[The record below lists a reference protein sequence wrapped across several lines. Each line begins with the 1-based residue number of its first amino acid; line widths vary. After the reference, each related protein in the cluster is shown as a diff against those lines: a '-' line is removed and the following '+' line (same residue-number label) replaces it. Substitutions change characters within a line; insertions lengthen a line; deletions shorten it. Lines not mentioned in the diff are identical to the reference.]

1 MESGVGVG
9 SKVES
14 AIVEETNVEE
24 TSVVVKEEE
33 DGGEI
38 CSGEGV
44 YKNETNVEQI
54 ISVLGKEVESSKTL
68 PESKMSKGSKSSANN
83 SSKTNVKG
91 LTEPIRKG
99 KPSLTQ
105 SQSFPAKGLRKEG
118 MSNSTD
124 SYSVRSN
131 AKVPKTKVS
140 KVETT
145 LSNGIVS
152 SVSRMNPASRR
163 ASTGVNAKEAK
174 PHGGVASSRRSTLA
188 SLPNQARKIVSSN
201 GAPRCPPSEGFLP
214 VDQQP
219 KPTKTGLLST
229 EDDDAR
235 STTSSNLTPRG
246 TSRSSASG
254 FSFRL
259 EERAEKRR
267 EFYSKIEEKI
277 YAKEVEKSNLQEKS
291 KESQEAEIKR
301 LRKSLTFKATPM
313 PTFYKEP
320 PPKVE
325 LKKMP
330 TTRAKSPKLGRNKS
344 ITGGLINS
352 IEGGGSGPSPHVN
365 REQDRSTKIA
375 NNDNNVSASKKP
387 LRKSLSIL
395 HRRDSAVSKGE
406 GMPVRLRQEPAEAK
420 GRDERDQAGD
430 LKESEQQHSN
440 STGNADL
447 TNAGS
452 DHHAVQDNNT
462 FVNSLNPEIPVQA
475 EMIVGG

>member
-1 MESGVGVG
+1 MESQVGVG
-9 SKVES
+9 SEVES
-14 AIVEETNVEE
+14 AVVEETNVEE
-24 TSVVVKEEE
+24 TSIVVKKEEE
-33 DGGEI
+33 DSGQICGE
-38 CSGEGV
+38 EGV
-44 YKNETNVEQI
+44 SKNETNVEQI
-54 ISVLGKEVESSKTL
+54 ISTSGGEVESSKTL
-68 PESKMSKGSKSSANN
+68 SKSTMSKGGKAPANN

-91 LTEPIRKG
+91 LTVPIRKG

-118 MSNSTD
+118 MSSSTD

-131 AKVPKTKVS
+131 VKVPQKKGS
-140 KVETT
+140 KVEAT
-145 LSNGIVS
+145 LSNGKVG
-152 SVSRMNPASRR
+152 SVSRMNPGSRR
-163 ASTGVNAKEAK
+163 AFTGVNAKEANTN
-174 PHGGVASSRRSTLA
+174 GGGASSRRSTLA
-188 SLPNQARKIVSSN
+188 SLTNARKIVSSN

-219 KPTKTGLLST
+219 KLSKTGLLST

-235 STTSSNLTPRG
+235 STTSSTLTPRG

-259 EERAEKRR
+259 DERAEKRR
-267 EFYSKIEEKI
+267 EFYSKIEKKI
-277 YAKEVEKSNLQEKS
+277 HAKEVEKSNLQEKS
-291 KESQEAEIKR
+291 KESQEEEIKR

-344 ITGGLINS
+344 ITGGLTNS
-352 IEGGGSGPSPHVN
+352 VEGGGSGPSPRVN
-365 REQDRSTKIA
+365 REQDRSPRIL
-375 NNDNNVSASKKP
+375 NSDNNVSVSKKS

-395 HRRDSAVSKGE
+395 HRRDSAVSKTE
-406 GMPVRLRQEPAEAK
+406 GMPVKLRQEPTEAK
-420 GRDERDQAGD
+420 GRDEKDQAED
-430 LKESEQQHSN
+430 LKESEQHHSN
-440 STGNADL
+440 SAGNTDS
-447 TNAGS
+447 TNVGS
-452 DHHAVQDNNT
+452 DHYAVQDNDSLL
-462 FVNSLNPEIPVQA
+462 NSLNPELPVQA